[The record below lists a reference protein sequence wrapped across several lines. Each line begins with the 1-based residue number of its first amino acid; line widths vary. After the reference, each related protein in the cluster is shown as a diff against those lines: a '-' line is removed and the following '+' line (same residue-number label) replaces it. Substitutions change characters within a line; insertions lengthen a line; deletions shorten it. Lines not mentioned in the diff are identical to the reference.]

1 MKTKNYF
8 FIIAFLCMSMISA
21 TAANLILNPGFED
34 ATNTAWTL
42 QGTTIQTTTVNS
54 GTKAAKVAQNNQCY
68 QMVNLQPNTTYTLNA
83 YVKVVSGSMF
93 IGVTPTG
100 GTVTNLSVTA
110 NSTFTKKSITFTTGT
125 TTEYKIWFWS
135 GTAGVEYYVDDV
147 DLMEPT
153 PASEST
159 SFINPGFEDAD
170 LSAWTLQGADIVTT
184 NFNSGAKAAHMIANN
199 NLFQLLTLASNT
211 TYTISCY
218 AKVVG
223 SGANTFLGVSLN
235 NGNVFISNV
244 PISATTFTKYDLTFT
259 TTVAGQ
265 YKIWAWTGTAGDYY
279 FDDFQLVKSGTTD
292 LKNDIDSKIVEII
305 KQGNSNPN
313 IEIKINEVGKS
324 QIAVYNINGKKIY
337 SQSSDKQLVMI
348 NNNIFSNKGIYL
360 IEVKV
365 NNRSVVN
372 KIVF

>member
-42 QGTTIQTTTVNS
+42 EGTTIQTTTVNS

-83 YVKVVSGSMF
+83 YVKVVSKSMF

-100 GTVTNLSVTA
+100 GTATNLKVNA
-110 NSTFTKKSITFTTGT
+110 NSTFTKNSITFTTGT

-147 DLMEPT
+147 DLMETT

-170 LSAWTLQGADIVTT
+170 LSAWTLQGATIVTT
-184 NFNSGAKAAHMIANN
+184 NVNSGAKAVRMVNGN
-199 NLFQLLTLASNT
+199 NLWQLFNLPANT
-211 TYTISCY
+211 EYTVSCY
-218 AKVVG
+218 AKVI
-223 SGANTFLGVSLN
+223 GAGASTFLGVSLHSPQT
-235 NGNVFISNV
+235 FIVST
-244 PISATTFTKYDLTFT
+244 PINATAYTKYDLKFT
-259 TTVAGQ
+259 TTVAGV
-265 YKIWAWTGTAGDYY
+265 YRIWAWTGTAGEYF

-292 LKNDIDSKIVEII
+292 LRNDTDSKIVEII
-305 KQGNSNPN
+305 KQGNLNPN
-313 IEIKINEVGKS
+313 IEIKINEEGKS
-324 QIAVYNINGKKIY
+324 QIAVYNINGKKLY
-337 SQSSDKQLVMI
+337 SQSSDKQSVII

-360 IEVKV
+360 IEVKI
-365 NNRSVVN
+365 NERSVVK

>member
-159 SFINPGFEDAD
+159 SFINP
-170 LSAWTLQGADIVTT
+170 
-184 NFNSGAKAAHMIANN
+184 
-199 NLFQLLTLASNT
+199 
-211 TYTISCY
+211 
-218 AKVVG
+218 
-223 SGANTFLGVSLN
+223 
-235 NGNVFISNV
+235 
-244 PISATTFTKYDLTFT
+244 
-259 TTVAGQ
+259 
-265 YKIWAWTGTAGDYY
+265 
-279 FDDFQLVKSGTTD
+279 
-292 LKNDIDSKIVEII
+292 
-305 KQGNSNPN
+305 
-313 IEIKINEVGKS
+313 
-324 QIAVYNINGKKIY
+324 
-337 SQSSDKQLVMI
+337 
-348 NNNIFSNKGIYL
+348 
-360 IEVKV
+360 
-365 NNRSVVN
+365 
-372 KIVF
+372 